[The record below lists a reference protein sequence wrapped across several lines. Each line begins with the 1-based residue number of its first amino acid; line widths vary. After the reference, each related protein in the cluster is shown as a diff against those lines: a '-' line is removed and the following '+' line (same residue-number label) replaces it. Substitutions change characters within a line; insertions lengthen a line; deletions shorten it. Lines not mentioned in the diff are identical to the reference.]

1 MLLLKILLC
10 ILKIIGI
17 VLLVVVGIVLLI
29 LCLLLFVPIRYRVH
43 ASFYGKPRV
52 SAHVTYLLRLLHVNF
67 ELDGQESELKIKL
80 FGHNISDGKKTDDKE
95 TTDSHRQDNSTVKE
109 EHDAVKAGETVK
121 SCEVVKNDVAV
132 KTNGAVKDDG
142 LTKTGEAAKT
152 GEASNGGEADE
163 LSKSEKVNEA
173 EMFCKTDTFTKSKK
187 TIEAEASSG
196 HKERKESGSSHA
208 EKSQKADKPK
218 NSGKPESLPDKKSDK
233 KTEVSGSD
241 SDGIIDKV
249 KSIVSLIKEN
259 RGVIDFVMR
268 QLKLLFKHIM
278 PGSHTISIKLGL
290 DDPALLGEI
299 VGGIAVFRAMT
310 GIVINITPVWDDKI
324 FEAELDFKGRII
336 LGRVL
341 YIAARVY
348 FNKEVK
354 KIIKTIKNSK

>member
-1 MLLLKILLC
+1 M
-10 ILKIIGI
+10 
-17 VLLVVVGIVLLI
+17 
-29 LCLLLFVPIRYRVH
+29 
-43 ASFYGKPRV
+43 
-52 SAHVTYLLRLLHVNF
+52 
-67 ELDGQESELKIKL
+67 
-80 FGHNISDGKKTDDKE
+80 
-95 TTDSHRQDNSTVKE
+95 
-109 EHDAVKAGETVK
+109 
-121 SCEVVKNDVAV
+121 
-132 KTNGAVKDDG
+132 
-142 LTKTGEAAKT
+142 
-152 GEASNGGEADE
+152 
-163 LSKSEKVNEA
+163 
-173 EMFCKTDTFTKSKK
+173 
-187 TIEAEASSG
+187 
-196 HKERKESGSSHA
+196 GSSHA
-208 EKSQKADKPK
+208 EKFPKANKPK
-218 NSGKPESLPDKKSDK
+218 NSGKPESLPVKKSGK
-233 KTEVSGSD
+233 KTEVSDSD

-354 KIIKTIKNSK
+354 K

>member
-1 MLLLKILLC
+1 MLFLKILLC

-17 VLLVVVGIVLLI
+17 ILLAVVGIVLLI

-52 SAHVTYLLRLLHVNF
+52 SAHVTYLLSLLHVNF
-67 ELDGQESELKIKL
+67 ELDGKESELKIKL
-80 FGHNISDGKKTDDKE
+80 FGHNISDDKKTDDKV
-95 TTDSHRQDNSTVKE
+95 TTDSPEQNDSTVKE
-109 EHDAVKAGETVK
+109 EHDDVKAGK
-121 SCEVVKNDVAV
+121 AV
-132 KTNGAVKDDG
+132 
-142 LTKTGEAAKT
+142 ET
-152 GEASNGGEADE
+152 GEASDGNEADGIC
-163 LSKSEKVNEA
+163 KSEKVNEA
-173 EMFCKTDTFTKSKK
+173 ETIDKTDTLTKSEKVIK
-187 TIEAEASSG
+187 TEASAE
-196 HKERKESGSSHA
+196 HKERKDSGSSHA
-208 EKSQKADKPK
+208 EKSRKADKPK

-310 GIVINITPVWDDKI
+310 GIVINITPVWDDKV

>member
-1 MLLLKILLC
+1 MIRNLK
-10 ILKIIGI
+10 
-17 VLLVVVGIVLLI
+17 
-29 LCLLLFVPIRYRVH
+29 
-43 ASFYGKPRV
+43 
-52 SAHVTYLLRLLHVNF
+52 
-67 ELDGQESELKIKL
+67 
-80 FGHNISDGKKTDDKE
+80 
-95 TTDSHRQDNSTVKE
+95 
-109 EHDAVKAGETVK
+109 
-121 SCEVVKNDVAV
+121 
-132 KTNGAVKDDG
+132 
-142 LTKTGEAAKT
+142 
-152 GEASNGGEADE
+152 
-163 LSKSEKVNEA
+163 
-173 EMFCKTDTFTKSKK
+173 
-187 TIEAEASSG
+187 
-196 HKERKESGSSHA
+196 
-208 EKSQKADKPK
+208 
-218 NSGKPESLPDKKSDK
+218 K

>member
-1 MLLLKILLC
+1 MLFLKILLC

-17 VLLVVVGIVLLI
+17 ILLAVVGIVLLI

-52 SAHVTYLLRLLHVNF
+52 SAHVTYLLSLLHVNF
-67 ELDGQESELKIKL
+67 ELDGKESALKIKL
-80 FGHNISDGKKTDDKE
+80 FGHNISDDKKTDDKE
-95 TTDSHRQDNSTVKE
+95 TTDSPEQNDSTVKE
-109 EHDAVKAGETVK
+109 EHDDVKAGEAVK
-121 SCEVVKNDVAV
+121 SCEV
-132 KTNGAVKDDG
+132 
-142 LTKTGEAAKT
+142 
-152 GEASNGGEADE
+152 
-163 LSKSEKVNEA
+163 
-173 EMFCKTDTFTKSKK
+173 DTPTKSKK
-187 TIEAEASSG
+187 AIEAEASSG

-208 EKSQKADKPK
+208 EKSRKEDKSK

-310 GIVINITPVWDDKI
+310 GIVINITPVWDDKV

>member
-1 MLLLKILLC
+1 MLFLKILLC

-17 VLLVVVGIVLLI
+17 VLLAIVGIVLLI

-52 SAHVTYLLRLLHVNF
+52 STHVTYLLRLLHVNF
-67 ELDGQESELKIKL
+67 ELDGKESELKIKL
-80 FGHNISDGKKTDDKE
+80 FGHNISDGKKTDDKK
-95 TTDSHRQDNSTVKE
+95 TADSPGQNDSTVKE
-109 EHDAVKAGETVK
+109 EHDAVKAGEAVK
-121 SCEVVKNDVAV
+121 SCEAD
-132 KTNGAVKDDG
+132 TP
-142 LTKTGEAAKT
+142 TKP
-152 GEASNGGEADE
+152 
-163 LSKSEKVNEA
+163 
-173 EMFCKTDTFTKSKK
+173 KK
-187 TIEAEASSG
+187 AIKAEASAG
-196 HKERKESGSSHA
+196 HKEQKDLGSSHA
-208 EKSQKADKPK
+208 EKFPKANKPK
-218 NSGKPESLPDKKSDK
+218 NSGKPESLHDKKSDK
-233 KTEVSGSD
+233 KTEVSDSD

>member
-1 MLLLKILLC
+1 MLFLKILLC

-17 VLLVVVGIVLLI
+17 VLLAVVGIVLLI

-67 ELDGQESELKIKL
+67 ELDGKESALKIKL
-80 FGHNISDGKKTDDKE
+80 FGHNISDDKKTDDKK
-95 TTDSHRQDNSTVKE
+95 TADSSGQNDSTVKE
-109 EHDAVKAGETVK
+109 EHD
-121 SCEVVKNDVAV
+121 DV
-132 KTNGAVKDDG
+132 KTGKAV
-142 LTKTGEAAKT
+142 ET
-152 GEASNGGEADE
+152 GEASDGSEADGIC
-163 LSKSEKVNEA
+163 KSEKVNEA
-173 EMFCKTDTFTKSKK
+173 ETIDKTDTLAKSKK
-187 TIEAEASSG
+187 AIKAEASAG
-196 HKERKESGSSHA
+196 HKDQPDSGSSHA
-208 EKSQKADKPK
+208 EKSRKTDKSK
-218 NSGKPESLPDKKSDK
+218 NPGKPESLPDKKSDK

-299 VGGIAVFRAMT
+299 IGGIAVFRAMT
-310 GIVINITPVWDDKI
+310 GIVINITPVWDDKV

>member
-1 MLLLKILLC
+1 MLFLKILLC

-17 VLLVVVGIVLLI
+17 VLLAVVGIVLLI

-67 ELDGQESELKIKL
+67 ELDGKESALKIKL
-80 FGHNISDGKKTDDKE
+80 FGHNISDDKKTDDKK
-95 TTDSHRQDNSTVKE
+95 TADSSGQNDSTVKE
-109 EHDAVKAGETVK
+109 EHD
-121 SCEVVKNDVAV
+121 DV
-132 KTNGAVKDDG
+132 KTGKAV
-142 LTKTGEAAKT
+142 ET
-152 GEASNGGEADE
+152 GEASDGSEADGIC
-163 LSKSEKVNEA
+163 KSEKVNEA
-173 EMFCKTDTFTKSKK
+173 ETIDKTDTLAKSKK
-187 TIEAEASSG
+187 AIKAEASAG
-196 HKERKESGSSHA
+196 HKDQPDSGSSHA
-208 EKSQKADKPK
+208 EKSRKTDKSK
-218 NSGKPESLPDKKSDK
+218 NPGKPESLPDKKSDK

-259 RGVIDFVMR
+259 RGVIDFLMR

-310 GIVINITPVWDDKI
+310 GIVINITPVWDDKV

-341 YIAARVY
+341 YITARVY

>member
-67 ELDGQESELKIKL
+67 ELDGKESELKIKL
-80 FGHNISDGKKTDDKE
+80 FGHNISDGKKTDDKK
-95 TTDSHRQDNSTVKE
+95 TADSPGQNDSTVKE
-109 EHDAVKAGETVK
+109 EHDAVKAGEAVK
-121 SCEVVKNDVAV
+121 SCEV
-132 KTNGAVKDDG
+132 
-142 LTKTGEAAKT
+142 
-152 GEASNGGEADE
+152 
-163 LSKSEKVNEA
+163 
-173 EMFCKTDTFTKSKK
+173 DTPTKSKK
-187 TIEAEASSG
+187 TIEVEASSG

-208 EKSQKADKPK
+208 EKSLKADKPK

-233 KTEVSGSD
+233 KTEVSDSD

-310 GIVINITPVWDDKI
+310 GIVINITPVWDDKV

-341 YIAARVY
+341 YIAAGVY

>member
-1 MLLLKILLC
+1 MLFLKVLLC

-67 ELDGQESELKIKL
+67 ELDGKESELKIKL
-80 FGHNISDGKKTDDKE
+80 FGHNISDGKKTDDKK
-95 TTDSHRQDNSTVKE
+95 TADSPGQNDSTVKE
-109 EHDAVKAGETVK
+109 AETV
-121 SCEVVKNDVAV
+121 
-132 KTNGAVKDDG
+132 
-142 LTKTGEAAKT
+142 
-152 GEASNGGEADE
+152 GEADT
-163 LSKSEKVNEA
+163 LA
-173 EMFCKTDTFTKSKK
+173 KSKK
-187 TIEAEASSG
+187 AIKAEASAG
-196 HKERKESGSSHA
+196 HKDQPDSGSSHA
-208 EKSQKADKPK
+208 EKSRKADKPK

-241 SDGIIDKV
+241 SAGIIDKV

-310 GIVINITPVWDDKI
+310 GIVINITPVWDDKV

>member
-67 ELDGQESELKIKL
+67 ELDGKESELKIKL
-80 FGHNISDGKKTDDKE
+80 FGHNISDGKKTDDKK
-95 TTDSHRQDNSTVKE
+95 TADSPGQNDSTVKE
-109 EHDAVKAGETVK
+109 EHDAVKAGEAVK
-121 SCEVVKNDVAV
+121 SCEV
-132 KTNGAVKDDG
+132 
-142 LTKTGEAAKT
+142 
-152 GEASNGGEADE
+152 
-163 LSKSEKVNEA
+163 
-173 EMFCKTDTFTKSKK
+173 DTPTKSKK
-187 TIEAEASSG
+187 TIEVEASSG

-208 EKSQKADKPK
+208 GKSRKADKSN

>member
-67 ELDGQESELKIKL
+67 ELDGKESELKIKL
-80 FGHNISDGKKTDDKE
+80 FGHNISTGKKTDDKK
-95 TTDSHRQDNSTVKE
+95 TADSPGQNDSTVKE
-109 EHDAVKAGETVK
+109 EHDTVKAGEAVK
-121 SCEVVKNDVAV
+121 SCLVVKNDAAV

-142 LTKTGEAAKT
+142 LIKT
-152 GEASNGGEADE
+152 GEASNGSEADE

-187 TIEAEASSG
+187 AIEAEASSG
-196 HKERKESGSSHA
+196 HKERKESVISHA
-208 EKSQKADKPK
+208 GKSRKADKSN

-310 GIVINITPVWDDKI
+310 GIVINITPVWNDKV

-341 YIAARVY
+341 YIACQLTPLAGR
-348 FNKEVK
+348 
-354 KIIKTIKNSK
+354 

>member
-67 ELDGQESELKIKL
+67 ELDGKESELKIKL
-80 FGHNISDGKKTDDKE
+80 FGHNISDGKKTDDKK
-95 TTDSHRQDNSTVKE
+95 TADSPGQNDSTVKE
-109 EHDAVKAGETVK
+109 EHDAVKAGEAVK
-121 SCEVVKNDVAV
+121 SCEV
-132 KTNGAVKDDG
+132 
-142 LTKTGEAAKT
+142 
-152 GEASNGGEADE
+152 
-163 LSKSEKVNEA
+163 
-173 EMFCKTDTFTKSKK
+173 DTPTKSKK
-187 TIEAEASSG
+187 TIEVEASSG

-208 EKSQKADKPK
+208 GKSRKADKSN
-218 NSGKPESLPDKKSDK
+218 NSRKPESLPDKKSDK

-310 GIVINITPVWDDKI
+310 GIVINITPVWDDKV

-341 YIAARVY
+341 YIAAGVY

>member
-1 MLLLKILLC
+1 MLFLKILLC

-17 VLLVVVGIVLLI
+17 VLLAIVGIVLLI

-67 ELDGQESELKIKL
+67 ELDGKESELKIKL
-80 FGHNISDGKKTDDKE
+80 FGHNISDGKKTDDKKAA
-95 TTDSHRQDNSTVKE
+95 DSPGQNDSTVKE
-109 EHDAVKAGETVK
+109 EHDAVKAGEAVK
-121 SCEVVKNDVAV
+121 SCEV
-132 KTNGAVKDDG
+132 
-142 LTKTGEAAKT
+142 
-152 GEASNGGEADE
+152 
-163 LSKSEKVNEA
+163 
-173 EMFCKTDTFTKSKK
+173 DTPTKSKK
-187 TIEAEASSG
+187 TIEVEASSG

-208 EKSQKADKPK
+208 GKSRKADKSN

-299 VGGIAVFRAMT
+299 VGGIAVFRAMI
-310 GIVINITPVWDDKI
+310 GIVINITPVWDDKV

-341 YIAARVY
+341 YIAAGVY

>member
-1 MLLLKILLC
+1 MNWT
-10 ILKIIGI
+10 
-17 VLLVVVGIVLLI
+17 
-29 LCLLLFVPIRYRVH
+29 
-43 ASFYGKPRV
+43 GKNPN
-52 SAHVTYLLRLLHVNF
+52 L
-67 ELDGQESELKIKL
+67 KL
-80 FGHNISDGKKTDDKE
+80 FGHNISDGKKTDDKK
-95 TTDSHRQDNSTVKE
+95 TADSPGQNDSTVKG
-109 EHDAVKAGETVK
+109 EHDAVKAGEAVK
-121 SCEVVKNDVAV
+121 SCEVVKNDAAV

-142 LTKTGEAAKT
+142 LTKTGEA
-152 GEASNGGEADE
+152 SNGSEADE
-163 LSKSEKVNEA
+163 PSKSEKLNEA
-173 EMFCKTDTFTKSKK
+173 EMFCKTYTFTKSKK
-187 TIEAEASSG
+187 AIEAEASYG

-208 EKSQKADKPK
+208 GKSRKADKSN

-310 GIVINITPVWDDKI
+310 GIVINITPVWDDKV

>member
-1 MLLLKILLC
+1 MLFLKILLC

-17 VLLVVVGIVLLI
+17 IFLAIVGIVLLI

-43 ASFYGKPRV
+43 ASFYGKPRM
-52 SAHVTYLLRLLHVNF
+52 SAHVTYLLSLLHVNF
-67 ELDGQESELKIKL
+67 ELDGKESELKIKL
-80 FGHNISDGKKTDDKE
+80 FGHNISDDKKTDDKE
-95 TTDSHRQDNSTVKE
+95 TADSPEQNDSTVKE
-109 EHDAVKAGETVK
+109 EHDDVKAGK
-121 SCEVVKNDVAV
+121 AV
-132 KTNGAVKDDG
+132 
-142 LTKTGEAAKT
+142 ET
-152 GEASNGGEADE
+152 GEASDGSEADGIC
-163 LSKSEKVNEA
+163 KSEKVNEA
-173 EMFCKTDTFTKSKK
+173 ETIDKTDTLAKSKK
-187 TIEAEASSG
+187 AIKAEASAG
-196 HKERKESGSSHA
+196 HKDQPDSGSSHA
-208 EKSQKADKPK
+208 EKSRKADKPK

-241 SDGIIDKV
+241 SDRTIDKV

-310 GIVINITPVWDDKI
+310 GIVINITPVWDDKV

>member
-1 MLLLKILLC
+1 MLFLKILLC

-17 VLLVVVGIVLLI
+17 ILLTVVGIVLLI

-67 ELDGQESELKIKL
+67 ELDGKESALKIKL
-80 FGHNISDGKKTDDKE
+80 FGHNISDDKKTDDKV
-95 TTDSHRQDNSTVKE
+95 TTDSPEQNDSTVKE
-109 EHDAVKAGETVK
+109 EHDDVKAGK
-121 SCEVVKNDVAV
+121 VV
-132 KTNGAVKDDG
+132 
-142 LTKTGEAAKT
+142 ET
-152 GEASNGGEADE
+152 GEASDGSEADGIC
-163 LSKSEKVNEA
+163 KSEKVNEA
-173 EMFCKTDTFTKSKK
+173 ETFGKADTLAKSKK
-187 TIEAEASSG
+187 AIKAEASAG
-196 HKERKESGSSHA
+196 HKDQPDSGSSHA
-208 EKSQKADKPK
+208 EKSRKADKPK
-218 NSGKPESLPDKKSDK
+218 NSGKPESLLDKKSDK

-241 SDGIIDKV
+241 SGRTIDKV

-310 GIVINITPVWDDKI
+310 RIVINITPVWDDKV

>member
-1 MLLLKILLC
+1 MQDMI
-10 ILKIIGI
+10 
-17 VLLVVVGIVLLI
+17 
-29 LCLLLFVPIRYRVH
+29 
-43 ASFYGKPRV
+43 
-52 SAHVTYLLRLLHVNF
+52 YL
-67 ELDGQESELKIKL
+67 
-80 FGHNISDGKKTDDKE
+80 
-95 TTDSHRQDNSTVKE
+95 
-109 EHDAVKAGETVK
+109 
-121 SCEVVKNDVAV
+121 
-132 KTNGAVKDDG
+132 
-142 LTKTGEAAKT
+142 
-152 GEASNGGEADE
+152 
-163 LSKSEKVNEA
+163 KSEKVI
-173 EMFCKTDTFTKSKK
+173 KT
-187 TIEAEASSG
+187 EASAG
-196 HKERKESGSSHA
+196 HKEWKDSGSSHA
-208 EKSQKADKPK
+208 EKSRKTDKSK
-218 NSGKPESLPDKKSDK
+218 NSGKPESLHDKKSDK

-310 GIVINITPVWDDKI
+310 GIVINITPVWDDKV

>member
-1 MLLLKILLC
+1 MLFLKVLLC

-67 ELDGQESELKIKL
+67 ELDGKESELKIKL
-80 FGHNISDGKKTDDKE
+80 FGHNISDGKKTDDKK
-95 TTDSHRQDNSTVKE
+95 TADSPGQNDSTVKE
-109 EHDAVKAGETVK
+109 EHDAVKAGEAVK
-121 SCEVVKNDVAV
+121 SCEVN
-132 KTNGAVKDDG
+132 TP
-142 LTKTGEAAKT
+142 
-152 GEASNGGEADE
+152 
-163 LSKSEKVNEA
+163 
-173 EMFCKTDTFTKSKK
+173 TKSKK

-196 HKERKESGSSHA
+196 HKERKESGISHA
-208 EKSQKADKPK
+208 GKSRKADKSN
-218 NSGKPESLPDKKSDK
+218 NSGKPESLHDKKSDK

>member
-1 MLLLKILLC
+1 MLFLKVLLC

-80 FGHNISDGKKTDDKE
+80 FGHNISDGKKTDDKK
-95 TTDSHRQDNSTVKE
+95 TADSPGQNDSTVKE
-109 EHDAVKAGETVK
+109 EHDAVKAGEAVK
-121 SCEVVKNDVAV
+121 SCEVN
-132 KTNGAVKDDG
+132 TP
-142 LTKTGEAAKT
+142 
-152 GEASNGGEADE
+152 
-163 LSKSEKVNEA
+163 
-173 EMFCKTDTFTKSKK
+173 TKSKK

-196 HKERKESGSSHA
+196 HKERKESGISHA
-208 EKSQKADKPK
+208 GKSRKADKSN
-218 NSGKPESLPDKKSDK
+218 NSGKPESLHDKKSDK

>member
-67 ELDGQESELKIKL
+67 ELDGKESELKIKL
-80 FGHNISDGKKTDDKE
+80 FGHNISDGKKTDDKK
-95 TTDSHRQDNSTVKE
+95 TADSPGQNDSTVKE
-109 EHDAVKAGETVK
+109 EHDAVKAGEAVK
-121 SCEVVKNDVAV
+121 SCEV
-132 KTNGAVKDDG
+132 
-142 LTKTGEAAKT
+142 
-152 GEASNGGEADE
+152 
-163 LSKSEKVNEA
+163 
-173 EMFCKTDTFTKSKK
+173 DTPTKSKK
-187 TIEAEASSG
+187 TIEVEASSG

-208 EKSQKADKPK
+208 GKSRKADKSN

-299 VGGIAVFRAMT
+299 VGGIAVFRAMI
-310 GIVINITPVWDDKI
+310 GIVINITPVWDDKV

-341 YIAARVY
+341 YIAAGVY

>member
-1 MLLLKILLC
+1 MLFLKILLC

-17 VLLVVVGIVLLI
+17 ILLTVVGIVLLI

-67 ELDGQESELKIKL
+67 ELDGKESALKIKL
-80 FGHNISDGKKTDDKE
+80 FGHNISDDKKTDDKV
-95 TTDSHRQDNSTVKE
+95 TTDSPEQNDSTVKE
-109 EHDAVKAGETVK
+109 EHDDVKAGK
-121 SCEVVKNDVAV
+121 AV
-132 KTNGAVKDDG
+132 
-142 LTKTGEAAKT
+142 ET
-152 GEASNGGEADE
+152 GEASDGSEADGIC
-163 LSKSEKVNEA
+163 KSEKVNEA
-173 EMFCKTDTFTKSKK
+173 ETIDKTDTLAKSEKVIK
-187 TIEAEASSG
+187 AEASAG
-196 HKERKESGSSHA
+196 HKDQPDSGSSHA
-208 EKSQKADKPK
+208 EKSRKADKSK

-299 VGGIAVFRAMT
+299 VGEIAVFRAMT
-310 GIVINITPVWDDKI
+310 GIVINITPVWDDKV

>member
-1 MLLLKILLC
+1 MLFLKILLC

-17 VLLVVVGIVLLI
+17 ILLAVVGIVLLI

-67 ELDGQESELKIKL
+67 ELDGKESALKIKL
-80 FGHNISDGKKTDDKE
+80 FGHNISDDKKTDDKV
-95 TTDSHRQDNSTVKE
+95 TTDSPEQNDSTVKE
-109 EHDAVKAGETVK
+109 EHDDVKAGK
-121 SCEVVKNDVAV
+121 AV
-132 KTNGAVKDDG
+132 
-142 LTKTGEAAKT
+142 ET
-152 GEASNGGEADE
+152 GEASDGSEADGIC
-163 LSKSEKVNEA
+163 KSEKVNEA
-173 EMFCKTDTFTKSKK
+173 ETIDKTDTLAKSKK
-187 TIEAEASSG
+187 AIKAEASAG
-196 HKERKESGSSHA
+196 HKNQPDSGSSHA
-208 EKSQKADKPK
+208 EKSRKADKSK

-249 KSIVSLIKEN
+249 KSIISLIKEN

-310 GIVINITPVWDDKI
+310 GIVINITPVWDDKA

-354 KIIKTIKNSK
+354 KIIKTIKNNK

>member
-1 MLLLKILLC
+1 MYK
-10 ILKIIGI
+10 
-17 VLLVVVGIVLLI
+17 
-29 LCLLLFVPIRYRVH
+29 
-43 ASFYGKPRV
+43 
-52 SAHVTYLLRLLHVNF
+52 
-67 ELDGQESELKIKL
+67 
-80 FGHNISDGKKTDDKE
+80 
-95 TTDSHRQDNSTVKE
+95 RQD
-109 EHDAVKAGETVK
+109 K
-121 SCEVVKNDVAV
+121 SN
-132 KTNGAVKDDG
+132 
-142 LTKTGEAAKT
+142 
-152 GEASNGGEADE
+152 
-163 LSKSEKVNEA
+163 
-173 EMFCKTDTFTKSKK
+173 
-187 TIEAEASSG
+187 
-196 HKERKESGSSHA
+196 
-208 EKSQKADKPK
+208 

-310 GIVINITPVWDDKI
+310 GIVINITPVWDDKV

-341 YIAARVY
+341 YIAAGVY

>member
-1 MLLLKILLC
+1 MLFLKILLC

-17 VLLVVVGIVLLI
+17 VLLAIVGIVLLI

-67 ELDGQESELKIKL
+67 ELDGKESELKIKL
-80 FGHNISDGKKTDDKE
+80 FGHNISDGKKTDDKK
-95 TTDSHRQDNSTVKE
+95 TADSPGQNDSTVKE
-109 EHDAVKAGETVK
+109 EHDTVKAGEAVK
-121 SCEVVKNDVAV
+121 SCEVVKNDAAV

-142 LTKTGEAAKT
+142 LTKAGEAAKT
-152 GEASNGGEADE
+152 GEASNGSEADE
-163 LSKSEKVNEA
+163 PSKSEKVNEA

-187 TIEAEASSG
+187 AIEAEASYG

-208 EKSQKADKPK
+208 GKSRKADKSN
-218 NSGKPESLPDKKSDK
+218 NSGKPESLHDKKSDK

-278 PGSHTISIKLGL
+278 PGSHTILIKLGL

-310 GIVINITPVWDDKI
+310 GIVINITPVWNDKV

-341 YIAARVY
+341 YIAAGVY

>member
-1 MLLLKILLC
+1 MLFLKILLC

-17 VLLVVVGIVLLI
+17 ILLAVVGIVLLI

-80 FGHNISDGKKTDDKE
+80 FGHNISDGKKTDDKK
-95 TTDSHRQDNSTVKE
+95 TADSPGQNDSTVKE
-109 EHDAVKAGETVK
+109 EHDAVKAGEAVK
-121 SCEVVKNDVAV
+121 SCEV
-132 KTNGAVKDDG
+132 
-142 LTKTGEAAKT
+142 
-152 GEASNGGEADE
+152 
-163 LSKSEKVNEA
+163 
-173 EMFCKTDTFTKSKK
+173 DTPTKSKK
-187 TIEAEASSG
+187 TIEVEASSG

-208 EKSQKADKPK
+208 GKSRKADKSN
-218 NSGKPESLPDKKSDK
+218 NSGKPESLHDKKSDK
-233 KTEVSGSD
+233 KTEVSDSD

-249 KSIVSLIKEN
+249 KSIVSIIKEN

-310 GIVINITPVWDDKI
+310 GIVINITPVWDDKV

>member
-1 MLLLKILLC
+1 MLFLKILLC

-67 ELDGQESELKIKL
+67 ELDGKESELKIKL
-80 FGHNISDGKKTDDKE
+80 FGHNISDGKKTDDKK
-95 TTDSHRQDNSTVKE
+95 TADSPGQNNSTI
-109 EHDAVKAGETVK
+109 
-121 SCEVVKNDVAV
+121 
-132 KTNGAVKDDG
+132 
-142 LTKTGEAAKT
+142 
-152 GEASNGGEADE
+152 
-163 LSKSEKVNEA
+163 NEA
-173 EMFCKTDTFTKSKK
+173 ETFDKTDTFTKSKK
-187 TIEAEASSG
+187 AVEAEASSG

-208 EKSQKADKPK
+208 GKSRKADKSK
-218 NSGKPESLPDKKSDK
+218 SSGKLESLPDKKSDK

-310 GIVINITPVWDDKI
+310 GIVINITPVWDDKV

>member
-1 MLLLKILLC
+1 MLFLKILLC

-43 ASFYGKPRV
+43 ASFYGKPLV
-52 SAHVTYLLRLLHVNF
+52 SAHITYLLRLLHVNF
-67 ELDGQESELKIKL
+67 ELDGKESEPKIKL
-80 FGHNISDGKKTDDKE
+80 FGHNISDDKKTDDKE
-95 TTDSHRQDNSTVKE
+95 TADSPGQNDSTVKE
-109 EHDAVKAGETVK
+109 EHDDVKAGK
-121 SCEVVKNDVAV
+121 AV
-132 KTNGAVKDDG
+132 
-142 LTKTGEAAKT
+142 ET
-152 GEASNGGEADE
+152 GEASDGSEADGIC
-163 LSKSEKVNEA
+163 KSEKVNEA
-173 EMFCKTDTFTKSKK
+173 ETIDKTDTLAKSKK
-187 TIEAEASSG
+187 NIKTEASAE
-196 HKERKESGSSHA
+196 HKERKDSGSSYA
-208 EKSQKADKPK
+208 EKSRKADKSK

-241 SDGIIDKV
+241 SDRTIDKV

-310 GIVINITPVWDDKI
+310 GIVINITPVWDDKV

-341 YIAARVY
+341 YIATRVY

>member
-1 MLLLKILLC
+1 MLFLKILLC

-80 FGHNISDGKKTDDKE
+80 FGHNIPDGKKTDDKK
-95 TTDSHRQDNSTVKE
+95 TADSPGQNDST
-109 EHDAVKAGETVK
+109 
-121 SCEVVKNDVAV
+121 
-132 KTNGAVKDDG
+132 
-142 LTKTGEAAKT
+142 
-152 GEASNGGEADE
+152 
-163 LSKSEKVNEA
+163 VNEA

-196 HKERKESGSSHA
+196 HKERKESGISHA
-208 EKSQKADKPK
+208 GKSRKADKPK
-218 NSGKPESLPDKKSDK
+218 NSGKPESLHDKKSDK
-233 KTEVSGSD
+233 KTEVSDSD

>member
-1 MLLLKILLC
+1 MLFLKILLC

-17 VLLVVVGIVLLI
+17 ILLAIVGIVLLI
-29 LCLLLFVPIRYRVH
+29 LCLLLFVPIRYSVH

-52 SAHVTYLLRLLHVNF
+52 SAHVTYLLSLLHVNF
-67 ELDGQESELKIKL
+67 ELDGKESALKIKL
-80 FGHNISDGKKTDDKE
+80 FGHNISDDKKTDDKE
-95 TTDSHRQDNSTVKE
+95 TTDSPEQNDSTVKE
-109 EHDAVKAGETVK
+109 AETV
-121 SCEVVKNDVAV
+121 
-132 KTNGAVKDDG
+132 
-142 LTKTGEAAKT
+142 
-152 GEASNGGEADE
+152 GEADT
-163 LSKSEKVNEA
+163 LA
-173 EMFCKTDTFTKSKK
+173 KSKK
-187 TIEAEASSG
+187 AIKAEASAG
-196 HKERKESGSSHA
+196 HKDQPDSGSSHA
-208 EKSQKADKPK
+208 EKSRKTDKSK

-241 SDGIIDKV
+241 SDRTIDKV

>member
-1 MLLLKILLC
+1 MLFLKVLLC

-67 ELDGQESELKIKL
+67 ELDGKESELKIKL
-80 FGHNISDGKKTDDKE
+80 FGHNISDGKKTDDKK
-95 TTDSHRQDNSTVKE
+95 TADSPGQNDSTVKE
-109 EHDAVKAGETVK
+109 EHDAVKAGEAVK
-121 SCEVVKNDVAV
+121 SCEV
-132 KTNGAVKDDG
+132 
-142 LTKTGEAAKT
+142 
-152 GEASNGGEADE
+152 
-163 LSKSEKVNEA
+163 
-173 EMFCKTDTFTKSKK
+173 DTPTKSKK
-187 TIEAEASSG
+187 AIEAEASSG

-208 EKSQKADKPK
+208 GKSRKADKSN
-218 NSGKPESLPDKKSDK
+218 NSGKPESLHDKKSDK
-233 KTEVSGSD
+233 KTEVSDSD

-249 KSIVSLIKEN
+249 KSIVSIIKEN

-310 GIVINITPVWDDKI
+310 GIVINITPVWDDKV

>member
-1 MLLLKILLC
+1 MLFLKILLC

-17 VLLVVVGIVLLI
+17 VLLAVVGIVLLI

-67 ELDGQESELKIKL
+67 ELDGKESALKIKL
-80 FGHNISDGKKTDDKE
+80 FGHNISDDKKTDDKK
-95 TTDSHRQDNSTVKE
+95 TADSSGQNDSTVKE
-109 EHDAVKAGETVK
+109 EHD
-121 SCEVVKNDVAV
+121 DV
-132 KTNGAVKDDG
+132 KTGKAV
-142 LTKTGEAAKT
+142 ET
-152 GEASNGGEADE
+152 GEASDGSEADGIC
-163 LSKSEKVNEA
+163 KSEKVNEA
-173 EMFCKTDTFTKSKK
+173 ETIDKTDTLAKSKK
-187 TIEAEASSG
+187 AIKAEASAG
-196 HKERKESGSSHA
+196 HKDQPDSGSSHA
-208 EKSQKADKPK
+208 EKSRKTDKSK
-218 NSGKPESLPDKKSDK
+218 NPGKPESLPDKKSDK

-310 GIVINITPVWDDKI
+310 GIVINITPVWDDKV

>member
-1 MLLLKILLC
+1 MLFLKILLC

-17 VLLVVVGIVLLI
+17 VLLAIVGIVLLI

-43 ASFYGKPRV
+43 ASFYGKPHV

-67 ELDGQESELKIKL
+67 ELDGKESELKIKL
-80 FGHNISDGKKTDDKE
+80 FGHNISDEEKSDDKE
-95 TTDSHRQDNSTVKE
+95 TTDSPRQDNSTVKE
-109 EHDAVKAGETVK
+109 EHDAVKAGEVVK
-121 SCEVVKNDVAV
+121 SCEVVKSDVAV
-132 KTNGAVKDDG
+132 KTSEVVMNDG
-142 LTKTGEAAKT
+142 LTKNGET
-152 GEASNGGEADE
+152 VETCEASNGSEADE
-163 LSKSEKVNEA
+163 IRENEKVKEA
-173 EMFCKTDTFTKSKK
+173 ETVNKTDLA
-187 TIEAEASSG
+187 AEN
-196 HKERKESGSSHA
+196 SGSSSNA
-208 EKSQKADKPK
+208 IA
-218 NSGKPESLPDKKSDK
+218 
-233 KTEVSGSD
+233 
-241 SDGIIDKV
+241 DKV

-299 VGGIAVFRAMT
+299 VGGISVFRAMT
-310 GIVINITPVWDDKI
+310 GIVINITPVWDDKV

-354 KIIKTIKNSK
+354 KIIKTIKNSR

>member
-1 MLLLKILLC
+1 MLFLKVLLC

-67 ELDGQESELKIKL
+67 ELDGKESELKIKL
-80 FGHNISDGKKTDDKE
+80 FGHNISDGKKTDDKK
-95 TTDSHRQDNSTVKE
+95 TADSPGQNDSTVKG
-109 EHDAVKAGETVK
+109 EHDAVKAGEAVK
-121 SCEVVKNDVAV
+121 SCEVD
-132 KTNGAVKDDG
+132 TP
-142 LTKTGEAAKT
+142 TKP
-152 GEASNGGEADE
+152 
-163 LSKSEKVNEA
+163 
-173 EMFCKTDTFTKSKK
+173 KK
-187 TIEAEASSG
+187 AIEAEASYG

-208 EKSQKADKPK
+208 GKSRKADKSN
-218 NSGKPESLPDKKSDK
+218 NSGKPESLHDKKSDK

-310 GIVINITPVWDDKI
+310 GIVINITPVWDDKV